1 MDLKDVHELIKIVG
15 ESNLT
20 SFEME
25 NKDFKLSLKK
35 EVEKVVERQ
44 VVSGAYPENIGIAPP
59 AQLLQPPTAA
69 AVSAAAAVAAEKPT
83 VNSPIVGT
91 FYAASSP
98 EAAPFVS
105 PGSKIKKGDTLC
117 IVEAMKLMNEIE
129 AEEDMEILE
138 ILVQNGQMVEF
149 GQPLFAIRKL

>member
-1 MDLKDVHELIKIVG
+1 MDLKDIHELIKVVG

-20 SFEME
+20 SFELE
-25 NKDFKLSLKK
+25 DKGFRLSLKK

-44 VVSGAYPENIGIAPP
+44 VTSGAYPEHTTMVHVPQIM
-59 AQLLQPPTAA
+59 QP
-69 AVSAAAAVAAEKPT
+69 AAAAAAPAIASEKPT

-98 EAAPFVS
+98 GAAPFVS
-105 PGSKIKKGDTLC
+105 SGSKVRKGDTLC

-129 AEEDMEILE
+129 AEEDLEILE
-138 ILVQNGQMVEF
+138 VLVQNGQMVEF

>member
-1 MDLKDVHELIKIVG
+1 MDLKDVHELIKVVG
-15 ESNLT
+15 ESSLT
-20 SFEME
+20 SFELE
-25 NKDFKLSLKK
+25 DKGFRLSLKK

-44 VVSGAYPENIGIAPP
+44 IANQAYSEPASVHYAVTPP
-59 AQLLQPPTAA
+59 VTAA
-69 AVSAAAAVAAEKPT
+69 PAATLTPTQIDRPT

-98 EAAPFVS
+98 GEAPFVS
-105 PGSKIKKGDTLC
+105 SGSKVKKGDTLC

-129 AEEDMEILE
+129 ADEDMEILE
-138 ILVQNGQMVEF
+138 VLVQNGQMVEF

>member
-25 NKDFKLSLKK
+25 NKDFRLSLKK

-44 VVSGAYPENIGIAPP
+44 VASGAYPEHNAMAPAP
-59 AQLLQPPTAA
+59 QIMQPAA
-69 AVSAAAAVAAEKPT
+69 APAAPAVAAEKPT

-91 FYAASSP
+91 FYAASAP
-98 EAAPFVS
+98 GAAPFVS
-105 PGSKIKKGDTLC
+105 PGSKVRKGDTLC

-129 AEEDMEILE
+129 AEEDLEILE
-138 ILVQNGQMVEF
+138 VLVQNGQMVEF